1 MKKNS
6 SRYIYKEVTTIKK
19 VARSDDERSL
29 QMNSEIDDKN
39 IRPFN
44 LGNNRLGNLALTT
57 CFILEY
63 FRLQKDV
70 LSMLEL

>member
-19 VARSDDERSL
+19 VARSADERSL

-44 LGNNRLGNLALTT
+44 LGNKRLGNLA
-57 CFILEY
+57 
-63 FRLQKDV
+63 
-70 LSMLEL
+70 